1 MAAEIWILLIILTSA
16 VAAGAGFA
24 FARRGAPS
32 QTEIDSLQQELELA
46 RKQATAVQDNVTEH
60 FEQSALLFGRLAHDY
75 RDFLEH
81 FSESAKDLGIDEV
94 RARELLE
101 RADLPLLGDNR
112 NVIDAEV
119 DNLESAVTSHLDDTE
134 QASVPAEQANVT
146 AEVEPPLIEDVVE
159 TEHPVEIGQPGSAES
174 HDTLT
179 EGVASTVVDVEL
191 VPEQDG
197 ESVKKAQPGL

>member
-1 MAAEIWILLIILTSA
+1 M
-16 VAAGAGFA
+16 
-24 FARRGAPS
+24 
-32 QTEIDSLQQELELA
+32 
-46 RKQATAVQDNVTEH
+46 TEH

-75 RDFLEH
+75 REFLEH
-81 FSESAKDLGIDEV
+81 FSESAKDLGIDEM

-112 NVIDAEV
+112 NVIDAEA
-119 DNLESAVTSHLDDTE
+119 DSLESAVTSPLDDTE
-134 QASVPAEQANVT
+134 QASVPAEPANVT

-159 TEHPVEIGQPGSAES
+159 AEHPVEIGQPGSAES
-174 HDTLT
+174 HDALT
-179 EGVASTVVDVEL
+179 EGVASTVVAVEL